1 MVDSA
6 LNDAHAIITSPV
18 YTHVFPDGYVNE
30 DYPINDGGWWGK
42 FTESL
47 ERRHEKMRE
56 EQTADAGTLTA
67 YE

>member
-18 YTHVFPDGYVNE
+18 YQHKFPDGEVND

-47 ERRHEKMRE
+47 ERRHELKGK
-56 EQTADAGTLTA
+56 EQTADPGTLTV